1 MQEKSNPVGAGRRHC
16 NIALDNAPASDMKF
30 SKQKRADLLEAV
42 RHTLAAQKVLDDRL
56 FVLENLLDG
65 IEDGA
70 I

>member
-1 MQEKSNPVGAGRRHC
+1 
-16 NIALDNAPASDMKF
+16 MKF